1 MKLIKQIFIKCI
13 ESNKIIYEVVVMIQ
27 KKTDRRVKYT
37 KMVIR
42 DSFVKLLKQKPIS
55 KITIKE
61 ICENA
66 DINRATFYAHYQNQ
80 YDLLNK
86 IEAELIDDI
95 NAYLSNYEFKD
106 KMDMAFKMLEK
117 ILDYV
122 KENSDIFHIL
132 LNSNGDMAFQN
143 EFIKVITKQHFSE
156 ETRSDSLGN
165 EEAAYIFSFSSSGAI
180 GVIQKWLKDDMK
192 KPTNEMAEL
201 ILKIATNGS
210 AAFDY

>member
-1 MKLIKQIFIKCI
+1 M
-13 ESNKIIYEVVVMIQ
+13 NT

-42 DSFVKLLKQKPIS
+42 NSFIKLLKQKPIS

-66 DINRATFYAHYQNQ
+66 DVNRATFYAHYQNQ

-86 IEAELIDDI
+86 IEARLIDDI

-106 KMDMAFKMLEK
+106 NMDIASKMLEK

-122 KENSDIFHIL
+122 KENSDIFDIL
-132 LNSNGDMAFQN
+132 LISNGDMTFQN
-143 EFIKVITKQHFSE
+143 EFIKIITKQHFSP
-156 ETRSDSLGN
+156 ETRSDSLSK
-165 EEAAYIFSFSSSGAI
+165 EDAAYIFSFSSSGSI

-192 KPTNEMAEL
+192 KPTNELAEL
-201 ILKIATNGS
+201 ILKIAARGS

>member
-1 MKLIKQIFIKCI
+1 M
-13 ESNKIIYEVVVMIQ
+13 NPN
-27 KKTDRRVKYT
+27 KTDRRVKYT

-42 DSFVKLLKQKPIS
+42 NSFIKLLKQKPIS

-66 DINRATFYAHYQNQ
+66 DVNRATFYAHYQNQ

-86 IEAELIDDI
+86 IEARLIDDI

-106 KMDMAFKMLEK
+106 NMDIASKMLEK

-122 KENSDIFHIL
+122 KENSDIFDIL
-132 LNSNGDMAFQN
+132 LISNGDMTFQN
-143 EFIKVITKQHFSE
+143 EFIKIITKQHFSPD
-156 ETRSDSLGN
+156 TRSGSLSK
-165 EEAAYIFSFSSSGAI
+165 EDAAYIFSFSSSGSI

-192 KPTNEMAEL
+192 KPTNKLAEL
-201 ILKIATNGS
+201 ILKIAASGS